1 MFDFEKDQE
10 IMISIRPKR
19 VNDRKGIVNKK
30 VKVEK
35 IYNDFV
41 LFQGKNYK
49 ESFLL
54 SSFVDGEIKVLG
66 GM

>member
-1 MFDFEKDQE
+1 MFNFEKGQE
-10 IMISIRPKR
+10 LTVSIRPKR
-19 VNDRKGIVNKK
+19 VNDRKGIVNKR
-30 VKVEK
+30 VKVEG

-54 SSFVDGEIKVLG
+54 SSFVDGEIRVLG
-66 GM
+66 GV